1 MIRNVVFDLGNVL
14 ISFRPADFLEKSNYP
29 EETRKTILSDIFG
42 SREWLLLDD
51 GKISTP
57 EAIESIAARSSLK
70 RAVIERIFNDRTL
83 IFHGLDHNVKILPEL
98 KEQGL
103 RLYYISNFPADI
115 FDEVKNSYGFF
126 SYFEGGI
133 ISAHVKCSKPD
144 RKIFEIFIDQ
154 FSLNPEEC
162 FYIDD
167 TEVNVTSA
175 ISTGMT
181 GFCTFGSKD
190 ISDLLMKKLNLNPSA
205 EADGN

>member
-1 MIRNVVFDLGNVL
+1 MIRNIVFDLGNVL
-14 ISFRPADFLEKSNYP
+14 ISFRPAEFLEKSNYP

-51 GKISTP
+51 GKITTP
-57 EAIESIAARSSLK
+57 EAIEAIAARSSLK
-70 RAVIERIFNDRTL
+70 RAEIERIFNDRIL
-83 IFHGLDHNVKILPEL
+83 IFHGLDLNAKILPEL
-98 KEQGL
+98 KERGF

-115 FDEVKNSYGFF
+115 FDEVKSTYGFF
-126 SYFEGGI
+126 TCFEGGI

-144 RKIFEIFIDQ
+144 PLIFKFFLDKFALI
-154 FSLNPEEC
+154 PEEC

-167 TEVNVTSA
+167 TEANVISA
-175 ISTGMT
+175 ISTGMK

-190 ISDLLMKKLNLNPSA
+190 ISDLLIKKLNLNPSA